1 MSATGD
7 LEVRFSKKILKP
19 PLKITSAD
27 EDEQNKETR
36 LLQASAS
43 GLLLH
48 DIEEAVRIRVV
59 DDGGDAEEA
68 DKSILSIKLDEV
80 DE

>member
-1 MSATGD
+1 M
-7 LEVRFSKKILKP
+7 LQ
-19 PLKITSAD
+19 TS
-27 EDEQNKETR
+27 E
-36 LLQASAS
+36 S

-48 DIEEAVRIRVV
+48 DIEEVVRIRVV
-59 DDGGDAEEA
+59 DDGGDAEDA